1 VEQKSLEKALN
12 HSYAFHAD
20 VTDCY
25 AALYTHSIAWALHGK
40 SVAKQHRTDPDMIG
54 NILDR
59 HIQAMHEGQTNGI
72 PQGSVLM
79 DLIAEFVLSY
89 ADSKVAEIL
98 ADFRDR
104 EYDILR
110 YRDDYRIFVNNPQ
123 TGEEILKV
131 LTEELSKLGLKL
143 NSAKTKAATPVVGSA
158 LKPDKWAWMCA
169 KQDDQDP
176 VRHLLLIYEQGARFP
191 NSGQLIHALQSF
203 RKAARSPHAKRRAE
217 ALIGIAV
224 EISVTSPRAFP
235 SCAAVISD
243 LLPKLPGKRQREVIA
258 AIHSKMQRIPYNGH
272 MEVWLQR
279 IGHRYCPELGYK
291 ESLCQLVQQK
301 SATIWKS
308 DWLPGSQRAPVDP
321 PSIVDQGLL
330 ARTKPVV
337 ATREV
342 SVFDY

>member
-1 VEQKSLEKALN
+1 
-12 HSYAFHAD
+12 
-20 VTDCY
+20 
-25 AALYTHSIAWALHGK
+25 
-40 SVAKQHRTDPDMIG
+40 M
-54 NILDR
+54 
-59 HIQAMHEGQTNGI
+59 
-72 PQGSVLM
+72 
-79 DLIAEFVLSY
+79 
-89 ADSKVAEIL
+89 
-98 ADFRDR
+98 
-104 EYDILR
+104 
-110 YRDDYRIFVNNPQ
+110 
-123 TGEEILKV
+123 
-131 LTEELSKLGLKL
+131 
-143 NSAKTKAATPVVGSA
+143 
-158 LKPDKWAWMCA
+158 
-169 KQDDQDP
+169 
-176 VRHLLLIYEQGARFP
+176 
-191 NSGQLIHALQSF
+191 
-203 RKAARSPHAKRRAE
+203 
-217 ALIGIAV
+217 IGIAV